1 MLVTPRD
8 TARFWSFVAIPPGDS
23 CWVWTG
29 SRNKKGYGR
38 FRLGARLVAAHRL
51 AWQIRSR
58 TDPGALMVC
67 HACDTPS
74 CVRPGHLFLGTALDN
89 TRDCIAKGRAR
100 RGKARPGQRHHAAKL
115 TDEQVAEIRARA
127 AAGESK
133 RSIARSFGVWDS
145 AIVRICNG
153 SRWGHIARDES
164 AMARGTRR
172 ARLNL
177 GLASRRVAASQIN
190 EIRERV
196 RAGASQRSLAAAYG
210 LSKST
215 IGNIVHG
222 REWYGE
228 AV

>member
-1 MLVTPRD
+1 
-8 TARFWSFVAIPPGDS
+8 
-23 CWVWTG
+23 
-29 SRNKKGYGR
+29 
-38 FRLGARLVAAHRL
+38 
-51 AWQIRSR
+51 
-58 TDPGALMVC
+58 
-67 HACDTPS
+67 
-74 CVRPGHLFLGTALDN
+74 
-89 TRDCIAKGRAR
+89 
-100 RGKARPGQRHHAAKL
+100 
-115 TDEQVAEIRARA
+115 
-127 AAGESK
+127 
-133 RSIARSFGVWDS
+133 
-145 AIVRICNG
+145 
-153 SRWGHIARDES
+153 
-164 AMARGTRR
+164 MARGTRR